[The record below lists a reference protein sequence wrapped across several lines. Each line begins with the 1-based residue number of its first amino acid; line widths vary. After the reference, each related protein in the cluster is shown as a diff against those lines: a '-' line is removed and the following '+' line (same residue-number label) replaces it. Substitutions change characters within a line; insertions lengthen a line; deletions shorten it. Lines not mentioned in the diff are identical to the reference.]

1 MTMVSGE
8 AVHLDIR
15 VARVGSRALAL
26 LIDILCQLVV
36 FVVLLFALS
45 LFAAVW
51 SMYSVVDSAFGQAL
65 TIILLVS
72 TFVGHQAV
80 WETTTA
86 GRTPGKFV
94 MGLRVVR
101 DDGGPIRFRHAI
113 VRALVGAAVEWPG
126 LLMPLITWAAS
137 LVTMVSNP
145 QSKRLGDL
153 AAGTVVIHE
162 RSPATWG
169 WVPATPA
176 TLQAWASTLD
186 LTGLDDELAL
196 SVRHFL
202 ARSRRLKE
210 PFRTQLGIKLAAEV
224 MQRTNP
230 APPPNTPG
238 WAYLAAVLGE
248 RHRRSAARLAAARA
262 AHATLWPEL
271 FPQLP
276 PVTQQPWT
284 SPAPWYTEPAA
295 GSTVPSVPAAPAP
308 PAAELGSAVPDRG
321 GAAARLRAAAPD
333 GPRVS

>member
-8 AVHLDIR
+8 AVQLDIR
-15 VARVGSRALAL
+15 VARIGSRALAL
-26 LIDILCQLVV
+26 LVDILCQLAV
-36 FVVLLFALS
+36 FVVLMIATS
-45 LFAAVW
+45 LFAAALSLVTI
-51 SMYSVVDSAFGQAL
+51 MDNALGQA
-65 TIILLVS
+65 IMVVLLVV

-80 WETTTA
+80 WETLTA

-137 LVTMVSNP
+137 LVTMISNP

-169 WVPATPA
+169 WVPMTPA
-176 TLQAWASTLD
+176 ALQAWASTVD

-196 SVRHFL
+196 AVRHFL
-202 ARSRRLKE
+202 ARSRQLKE
-210 PFRTQLGIKLAAEV
+210 PFRTQLGMKLAAEV

-238 WAYLAAVLGE
+238 WAYLAAILGE
-248 RHRRSAARLAAARA
+248 RHRRSAARLATARA

-271 FPQLP
+271 FPKLP
-276 PVTQQPWT
+276 PAPQQPWT
-284 SPAPWYTEPAA
+284 APSPWYTQPVA
-295 GSTVPSVPAAPAP
+295 VPELGVIRPPAP
-308 PAAELGSAVPDRG
+308 EPGQ
-321 GAAARLRAAAPD
+321 
-333 GPRVS
+333 RVS

>member
-26 LIDILCQLVV
+26 LIDIMCQITLFFVLLVV
-36 FVVLLFALS
+36 TGLVAAIANIYSFGDQAL
-45 LFAAVW
+45 
-51 SMYSVVDSAFGQAL
+51 GQAL
-65 TIILLVS
+65 LVILVVA

-80 WETTTA
+80 WETLTA
-86 GRTPGKFV
+86 GRTPGKFA

-126 LLMPLITWAAS
+126 LLMPLVTWAAS
-137 LVTMVSNP
+137 LVTMISNP

-176 TLQAWASTLD
+176 PLMAWASTLD
-186 LTGLDDELAL
+186 LAGLDDELAL
-196 SVRHFL
+196 AVRHFL
-202 ARSRRLKE
+202 ARSRQLRE
-210 PFRTQLGIKLAAEV
+210 PFRTQLGMQLATEV
-224 MQRTNP
+224 MGCTNP
-230 APPPNTPG
+230 PPPANTPG

-248 RHRRSAARLAAARA
+248 RHRRTAARLAAARA
-262 AHATLWPEL
+262 AYATLWPEL
-271 FPQLP
+271 FPKLP
-276 PVTQQPWT
+276 ATSYQPWT
-284 SPAPWYTEPAA
+284 APASWPAQP
-295 GSTVPSVPAAPAP
+295 TQTQPVPPGTIPAMRPAAPQ
-308 PAAELGSAVPDRG
+308 
-321 GAAARLRAAAPD
+321 RL
-333 GPRVS
+333 S

>member
-26 LIDILCQLVV
+26 LIDILCQLAV
-36 FVVLLFALS
+36 FVVLLIATS
-45 LFAAVW
+45 LFAAAL
-51 SMYSVVDSAFGQAL
+51 SVVTIVDSALGQAMMVV
-65 TIILLVS
+65 LLVV

-80 WETTTA
+80 WETLTA

-137 LVTMVSNP
+137 LVTMISNP

-169 WVPATPA
+169 WVPATPPP
-176 TLQAWASTLD
+176 LQSWVSTVD

-196 SVRHFL
+196 AVRHFL
-202 ARSRRLKE
+202 ARSRQLKE
-210 PFRTQLGIKLAAEV
+210 PFRTQLGMKLAAEV
-224 MQRTNP
+224 MARTNP

-238 WAYLAAVLGE
+238 WAYLAAILGE
-248 RHRRSAARLAAARA
+248 RHRRSAARLATARA

-271 FPQLP
+271 FPKLP
-276 PVTQQPWT
+276 PTPQQPWT
-284 SPAPWYTEPAA
+284 APAPWYTEPAA
-295 GSTVPSVPAAPAP
+295 VP
-308 PAAELGSAVPDRG
+308 ELQVIRQATPDEQ
-321 GAAARLRAAAPD
+321 
-333 GPRVS
+333 RVS

>member
-26 LIDILCQLVV
+26 LIDIICQFAVL
-36 FVVLLFALS
+36 VVLLFGLS
-45 LFAAVW
+45 LFAAIFAL
-51 SMYSVVDSAFGQAL
+51 YSRVDAALGQAL
-65 TIILLVS
+65 LVVALVAV
-72 TFVGHQAV
+72 FVGHQAA
-80 WETTTA
+80 WETLTA

-137 LVTMVSNP
+137 LVTMISNP

-153 AAGTVVIHE
+153 AAGTVVIHD

-169 WVPATPA
+169 WVPATPLPLR
-176 TLQAWASTLD
+176 TWASTLD

-196 SVRHFL
+196 AVRHFL
-202 ARSRRLKE
+202 ARSRRLQE
-210 PFRTQLGIKLAAEV
+210 PFRTQLGMKLAAEV
-224 MQRTNP
+224 IAKTNP
-230 APPPNTPG
+230 PPPPSTPG

-248 RHRRSAARLAAARA
+248 RHRRTAARLATARA

-276 PVTQQPWT
+276 ATTAQPWT
-284 SPAPWYTEPAA
+284 APAPWPTQPDAAA
-295 GSTVPSVPAAPAP
+295 GVP
-308 PAAELGSAVPDRG
+308 
-321 GAAARLRAAAPD
+321 
-333 GPRVS
+333 

>member
-26 LIDILCQLVV
+26 LIDILCQIAV
-36 FVVLLFALS
+36 FVFLLFALS
-45 LFAAVW
+45 LFAAAL
-51 SMYSVVDSAFGQAL
+51 SIFSVVDSALGQAL
-65 TIILLVS
+65 MVVLLVT

-80 WETTTA
+80 WETLTA

-137 LVTMVSNP
+137 LVTMISNP

-176 TLQAWASTLD
+176 PLQAWASTLD
-186 LTGLDDELAL
+186 ITGLDDELAL
-196 SVRHFL
+196 AVRHFL
-202 ARSRRLKE
+202 ARSRQLKE
-210 PFRTQLGIKLAAEV
+210 PFRTQLGMKLAAEV

-271 FPQLP
+271 FPKLP
-276 PVTQQPWT
+276 PVPQQPWT
-284 SPAPWYTEPAA
+284 AAAPWYAEPA
-295 GSTVPSVPAAPAP
+295 SVP
-308 PAAELGSAVPDRG
+308 EVQM
-321 GAAARLRAAAPD
+321 LRAAAPEQQ
-333 GPRVS
+333 RIS

>member
-26 LIDILCQLVV
+26 LIDILCQTVV
-36 FVVLLFALS
+36 LFVLLFAIGLFTSALS
-45 LFAAVW
+45 GI
-51 SMYSVVDSAFGQAL
+51 YVVDSALRQAL
-65 TIILLVS
+65 MVVLLVA
-72 TFVGHQAV
+72 TFVGHQAI
-80 WETTTA
+80 WETATA
-86 GRTPGKFV
+86 GRTPGKYA

-137 LVTMVSNP
+137 LVTMISNP

-169 WVPATPA
+169 WVPATPPP
-176 TLQAWASTLD
+176 LQSWVSTVD

-196 SVRHFL
+196 AVRHFL

-210 PFRTQLGIKLAAEV
+210 PFRTQLGMKLATEV
-224 MQRTNP
+224 MERTNP

-248 RHRRSAARLAAARA
+248 RHRRSAARLATARA

-276 PVTQQPWT
+276 PIRQAPWT
-284 SPAPWYTEPAA
+284 ASAPWYTEPAA
-295 GSTVPSVPAAPAP
+295 VPEV
-308 PAAELGSAVPDRG
+308 
-321 GAAARLRAAAPD
+321 RAIRRAAPD
-333 GPRVS
+333 GRRIS

>member
-26 LIDILCQLVV
+26 LIDIVCQAVLFV
-36 FVVLLFALS
+36 FLTFALS
-45 LFAAVW
+45 LFAVAF
-51 SMYSVVDSAFGQAL
+51 SAFSVVDAAFGQAL
-65 TIILLVS
+65 MVVLLVA
-72 TFVGHQAV
+72 TFVGHQAA
-80 WETTTA
+80 WETLTA
-86 GRTPGKFV
+86 GRTPGKLA

-113 VRALVGAAVEWPG
+113 VRALVCATVEWPG

-137 LVTMVSNP
+137 LVTMISNP

-153 AAGTVVIHE
+153 AAGTIVIHE

-169 WVPATPA
+169 WVPTTPQPLA
-176 TLQAWASTLD
+176 QWASTVD
-186 LTGLDDELAL
+186 LTGLGDELAL

-210 PFRTQLGIKLAAEV
+210 PFRTRLGMKLAAEV
-224 MQRTNP
+224 LACTSP

-248 RHRRSAARLAAARA
+248 RHRRTAARLASARA

-276 PVTQQPWT
+276 PAPQQPWT
-284 SPAPWYTEPAA
+284 APAPWPTLPPAPVA
-295 GSTVPSVPAAPAP
+295 AAPASIVRQ
-308 PAAELGSAVPDRG
+308 SAPERT
-321 GAAARLRAAAPD
+321 
-333 GPRVS
+333 RVS

>member
-26 LIDILCQLVV
+26 LIDILCQLAV
-36 FVVLLFALS
+36 FFVLMFVLS
-45 LFAAVW
+45 LFAAFL
-51 SMYSVVDSAFGQAL
+51 SFFSVVDEALGQAL
-65 TIILLVS
+65 VVVVLVA
-72 TFVGHQAV
+72 TFVGHQAT
-80 WETTTA
+80 WETLTA

-137 LVTMVSNP
+137 LVTMISNP

-169 WVPATPA
+169 WVPATPPPLA
-176 TLQAWASTLD
+176 AWASTVD
-186 LTGLDDELAL
+186 LTGLDDDLAL
-196 SVRHFL
+196 AVRHFL
-202 ARSRRLKE
+202 ARSRRLRE
-210 PFRTQLGIKLAAEV
+210 PFRTRLGMKLAAEV
-224 MQRTNP
+224 LTRTNP
-230 APPPNTPG
+230 PPPPNTPG

-248 RHRRSAARLAAARA
+248 RHRRTAARLATARA

-276 PVTQQPWT
+276 PTAQQPWT
-284 SPAPWYTEPAA
+284 APAPWPTDPAA
-295 GSTVPSVPAAPAP
+295 IPAPRPAAP
-308 PAAELGSAVPDRG
+308 ETTTVQ
-321 GAAARLRAAAPD
+321 RL
-333 GPRVS
+333 S